1 MSNNIQ
7 NNQKI
12 IKADDIIFNNL
23 KNFLKKD
30 LDKYLNIV
38 LSILHRFI
46 KDYNKSDITK
56 YLENI
61 KFDNYDNTFN
71 INFKDIE
78 KQIEDLVLEEEKVG
92 QLYDIMELLNLCL
105 FSNIFDLSQEFSI
118 NLYCF
123 DNGQKIN
130 KQPILEDLKKRL
142 SNKKFVNDELYNYIF
157 DDKKCMDDFEN
168 FLKNIIKGKIKLI
181 NKIFLYLK
189 NQIVNENKAVLIYLK
204 NKINNENKPFL
215 IYLKNNQKIFTINK
229 IFSQFD
235 IDFNYMLENFS
246 KEKNI
251 DILYKLS
258 FIYYRY
264 KTDEF
269 FNNKDYIHYFGK
281 IDFVQANIGSQ
292 NVWNFFPGIKIF
304 ENIIKLDLSHNFFG
318 PLGFYELS
326 KILYYNRNIKII
338 NLSFNEID
346 MYCLKYLVLGMEFFN
361 NIKEYELEEL
371 DLFNNNIEEDCI
383 IYINYLMNSFK
394 KLKIINLN
402 HNRLRNG
409 LKSFFLNLKNLYK
422 RNKNY
427 NLEQLFLSDNQ
438 ADIDSI
444 LELANCIKLKYF
456 KLKILVINNW
466 NLNNFAGI
474 KFLKNLKY
482 NRQLEELYIYKSGIN
497 NSFIKSISNIIK
509 YTNINILSLY
519 KSNLSIMEMIIKIY
533 SKIQLINVLDIEKNK
548 FLIPILFNLDL
559 SNPDIFNLTIEDL
572 NVIKNIIDH
581 SNNIIIDYY
590 DIFKEIE
597 NEYVKERKK
606 NEYEKNIEKF
616 NLQKESLEKKNKKNS
631 NEYKDVINKLD
642 NLKLEYKGFNKNSKY
657 DENNLENLYN
667 KIKEINEL
675 MSNKI

>member
-12 IKADDIIFNNL
+12 IKTDDIIFNNL

-46 KDYNKSDITK
+46 KDCNESDIIK

-61 KFDNYDNTFN
+61 KFDNYKNTFN

-78 KQIEDLVLEEEKVG
+78 KQIDELVLKDEKDG
-92 QLYDIMELLNLCL
+92 QLYDIMELLNLCI
-105 FSNIFDLSQEFSI
+105 FSNLFDLSQEFSI

-130 KQPILEDLKKRL
+130 KKPILEDLKKRL
-142 SNKKFVNDELYNYIF
+142 SNKKFVNDELCNYIF
-157 DDKKCMDDFEN
+157 DDKKCMTDFEQ
-168 FLKNIIKGKIKLI
+168 FLKNIIKGKIILI
-181 NKIFLYLK
+181 HNIFLYLK
-189 NQIVNENKAVLIYLK
+189 N
-204 NKINNENKPFL
+204 KIDNDYKPFL
-215 IYLKNNQKIFTINK
+215 IYLKNNQKNFYKNK

-235 IDFNYMLENFS
+235 IEFNYMVENFS
-246 KEKNI
+246 NEKNI

-281 IDFVQANIGSQ
+281 IDFVQANIGPQ
-292 NVWNFFPGIKIF
+292 NVWNFLPGIKIF
-304 ENIIKLDLSHNFFG
+304 ENIVKLDLSHNFFG

-326 KILYYNRNIKII
+326 KILYYNRNIKKI

-346 MYCLKYLVLGMEFFN
+346 YYCLKYLVLGMEIFN
-361 NIKEYELEEL
+361 HNIKEYVLEEL

-572 NVIKNIIDH
+572 NVIKNIIEH

-597 NEYVKERKK
+597 NEYVKESKK
-606 NEYEKNIEKF
+606 NEYKKNIEKYT
-616 NLQKESLEKKNKKNS
+616 LKRESLEKENKKNS
-631 NEYKDVINKLD
+631 NEYKDVINKLN
-642 NLKLEYKGFNKNSKY
+642 NLSLEYKDFNKNSKY

>member
-12 IKADDIIFNNL
+12 IKTDDIIFNNL

-46 KDYNKSDITK
+46 KDCNESDIIK

-61 KFDNYDNTFN
+61 KFDNYKNTFN

-78 KQIEDLVLEEEKVG
+78 KQIDELVLKEEKDG
-92 QLYDIMELLNLCL
+92 QLYDIMELLNLCI
-105 FSNIFDLSQEFSI
+105 FSNLFDLSQEFSI

-130 KQPILEDLKKRL
+130 KKPILEDLKKRL
-142 SNKKFVNDELYNYIF
+142 SNKKFVNDELCNYIF

-189 NQIVNENKAVLIYLK
+189 N
-204 NKINNENKPFL
+204 KIDNDYKPFL
-215 IYLKNNQKIFTINK
+215 IYLKNNQKNFYKNK

-235 IDFNYMLENFS
+235 IEFNYMVENFS
-246 KEKNI
+246 NEKNI

-281 IDFVQANIGSQ
+281 IDFVQANIGPQ
-292 NVWNFFPGIKIF
+292 NVWNFLPGIKIF
-304 ENIIKLDLSHNFFG
+304 ENIVKLDLSHNFFG

-326 KILYYNRNIKII
+326 KILYYNRNIKKI

-346 MYCLKYLVLGMEFFN
+346 YHCLKYLVLGMEIFN
-361 NIKEYELEEL
+361 HNIEEYVLEEL

-422 RNKNY
+422 RNIIY

-642 NLKLEYKGFNKNSKY
+642 NLILEYKCFNKNSKY

>member
-1 MSNNIQ
+1 MSNNFQ
-7 NNQKI
+7 SNEKI
-12 IKADDIIFNNL
+12 IKIDDIIFKNL
-23 KNFLKKD
+23 DKFLKKD
-30 LDKYLNIV
+30 LDKYFNIV

-46 KDYNKSDITK
+46 KDCNESNIIKF
-56 YLENI
+56 LENI
-61 KFDNYDNTFN
+61 KFDNYKFTFN

-78 KQIEDLVLEEEKVG
+78 KQIEELVKKEEKDG
-92 QLYDIMELLNLCL
+92 QLYDIMELLNLSI
-105 FSNIFDLSQEFSI
+105 FSNLFDLSQEFSI

-142 SNKKFVNDELYNYIF
+142 SNKKFMNDELCNYIF
-157 DDKKCMDDFEN
+157 DGKKCMIDFEN
-168 FLKNIIKGKIKLI
+168 FLKIIMNGKISQI

-189 NQIVNENKAVLIYLK
+189 NNYKDIKT
-204 NKINNENKPFL
+204 FL
-215 IYLKNNQKIFTINK
+215 IYVKKNQK
-229 IFSQFD
+229 
-235 IDFNYMLENFS
+235 YFS
-246 KEKNI
+246 KDKKSFYTNDIKIEEDIEKFSNEKNI
-251 DILYKLS
+251 DRLYKLS

-269 FNNKDYIHYFGK
+269 FNNKNYIHYYGK

-346 MYCLKYLVLGMEFFN
+346 YHCLKYLVLGMEFFN
-361 NIKEYELEEL
+361 HNIEEYELEEL
-371 DLFNNNIEEDCI
+371 DLFNNSIEEDSI

-402 HNRLRNG
+402 HNKLRNG

-422 RNKNY
+422 RNKDY

-438 ADIDSI
+438 ADKDSI

-497 NSFIKSISNIIK
+497 HSFINSISNIIK
-509 YTNINILSLY
+509 YTNINNLSLY
-519 KSNLSIMEMIIKIY
+519 KNNLSIMEKIIKIY
-533 SKIQLINVLDIEKNK
+533 AKIQLINIEDIEKNK
-548 FLIPILFNLDL
+548 SLIPILFNLDL
-559 SNPDIFNLTIEDL
+559 SNPDIFYLTMEDL
-572 NVIKNIIDH
+572 NVIQNIINH
-581 SNNIIIDYY
+581 TNNIIIDYY
-590 DIFKEIE
+590 DIFKDIE
-597 NEYVKERKK
+597 NEYVKKGKK
-606 NEYEKNIEKF
+606 NEYKINIENYKSK
-616 NLQKESLEKKNKKNS
+616 KESLEKQKKINS
-631 NEYKDVINKLD
+631 NEYKDVIK
-642 NLKLEYKGFNKNSKY
+642 NLNMLASEYKDFIKNSKY

-667 KIKEINEL
+667 KINEINKL
-675 MSNKI
+675 ISNKI